1 MVLQDEDAGNTGEVE
16 RRMHVSCI
24 DAVERRRCSWWHRG
38 RKDVD
43 AMLQK
48 YKLMAVLGP
57 MSEVELW
64 TLLESVNSVAKSSE
78 GVTNTAAEI
87 RRQKLAANLR
97 ARRLCAEA
105 QAQLVGADGS
115 RAREIV
121 KDLDNKLT
129 ALSYI

>member
-1 MVLQDEDAGNTGEVE
+1 
-16 RRMHVSCI
+16 
-24 DAVERRRCSWWHRG
+24 
-38 RKDVD
+38 
-43 AMLQK
+43 MLQK

-78 GVTNTAAEI
+78 GVTNTAAET
-87 RRQKLAANLR
+87 RRQKLTANLR

-105 QAQLVGADGS
+105 QAQLVGADGA

-121 KDLDNKLT
+121 KDLDNKLNKNGVT
-129 ALSYI
+129 LQDDGSWLELYI